1 MNAENNQT
9 NEFIT
14 CDCEKFY
21 METRFHIQLT
31 NFLKVPFNRD

>member
-21 METRFHIQLT
+21 MDTRFHIQLT
-31 NFLKVPFNRD
+31 NFFKSPFQ

>member
-14 CDCEKFY
+14 CDCEKIY

-31 NFLKVPFNRD
+31 NFFKSPFQ

>member
-14 CDCEKFY
+14 YDYEKFY
-21 METRFHIQLT
+21 MANKIQLT
-31 NFLKVPFNRD
+31 NFFKSPFQ